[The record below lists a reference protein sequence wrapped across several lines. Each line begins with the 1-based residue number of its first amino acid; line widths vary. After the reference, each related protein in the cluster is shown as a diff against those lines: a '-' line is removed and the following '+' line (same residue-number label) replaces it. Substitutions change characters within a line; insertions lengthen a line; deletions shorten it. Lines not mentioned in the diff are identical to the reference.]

1 MGNDSHANAMTE
13 VALALAMGIFSIL
26 VLALVSMG
34 VGFSAGSEAFIPAAE
49 GIEFRQSF
57 PGQATVGAAHKGMVL
72 MHHRGRFYDAELA
85 LVDPSGLPSDEELVI
100 AIDPT
105 ATATEAVTLTTRF
118 AGRNVVITTLT
129 PEWLQT
135 LKEIQP

>member
-34 VGFSAGSEAFIPAAE
+34 AGF
-49 GIEFRQSF
+49 
-57 PGQATVGAAHKGMVL
+57 TVGVESAFPATDRAEVRASVQHKDEAAVAGGGAVVIHY
-72 MHHRGRFYDAELA
+72 RGRFFDVELN
-85 LVDPSGLPSDEELVI
+85 P
-100 AIDPT
+100 IDPT
-105 ATATEAVTLTTRF
+105 AMSADGELIVAVDPAATAAEVIALTNDL
-118 AGRNVVITTLT
+118 ADRNVVITTLT

-135 LKEIQP
+135 LKEFQP